1 MSPVNLVIIGAGSR
15 GTRYASYAIQHPDR
29 ARVVGVAEPRKYY
42 RENLANVHNIPR
54 QYIKEDW
61 RQLADLPKFAD
72 AVVIATPDA
81 IHSEPAISFS
91 GMGYHILLEKP
102 MAPTEAECHA
112 IVDAVKKSGVLFS
125 VCHVLLYTPY
135 TRKLEHLLDDGVIG
149 DIVSIQ
155 RLEPI
160 GYWHHAHSYVRGN
173 WRDSTKTAPMLLTKA
188 CHDLDWIRYIMGV
201 PCKSISSFGSL
212 SHFHKDMAP
221 LKAGERCLD
230 CDYEPECPYSAL
242 KIYLGRVR
250 LGETGWPVNILTPN
264 PDETN
269 VLQALKYGPYG
280 RCVYHCDNNVVDQQV
295 VNMLFLDGQTA
306 SFTMTGFT
314 KADYRQTRIFGTRG
328 EIIGNG
334 SQIRVF
340 DFLSDNTKIVEPEV
354 PENNSLSGHGGGDY
368 GLMDNF
374 VAAVA
379 ENNPQRILSGPQETL
394 ESHLMV
400 FAAERARL
408 ENRVVDLMV

>member
-1 MSPVNLVIIGAGSR
+1 
-15 GTRYASYAIQHPDR
+15 
-29 ARVVGVAEPRKYY
+29 
-42 RENLANVHNIPR
+42 
-54 QYIKEDW
+54 
-61 RQLADLPKFAD
+61 
-72 AVVIATPDA
+72 
-81 IHSEPAISFS
+81 
-91 GMGYHILLEKP
+91 
-102 MAPTEAECHA
+102 
-112 IVDAVKKSGVLFS
+112 
-125 VCHVLLYTPY
+125 
-135 TRKLEHLLDDGVIG
+135 
-149 DIVSIQ
+149 
-155 RLEPI
+155 
-160 GYWHHAHSYVRGN
+160 
-173 WRDSTKTAPMLLTKA
+173 
-188 CHDLDWIRYIMGV
+188 MGV

-221 LKAGERCLD
+221 PEAGERCLD

-354 PENNSLSGHGGGDY
+354 SENNSLSGHGGGDY
-368 GLMDNF
+368 GLIDNF

-408 ENRVVDLMV
+408 ENRVVDLGV